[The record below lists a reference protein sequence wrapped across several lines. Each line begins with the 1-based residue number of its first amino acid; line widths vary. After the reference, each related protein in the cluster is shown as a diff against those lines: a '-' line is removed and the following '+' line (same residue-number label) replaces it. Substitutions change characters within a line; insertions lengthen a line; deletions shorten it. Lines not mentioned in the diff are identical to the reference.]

1 MHVNLKLLLAHLPR
15 TPCNRHCR
23 APLSTCLSDSHQT
36 LPHLTRSVHTCTCNH
51 AHRPSSNSTRS
62 FRTKPGSHS
71 KASRVPSRFPCL
83 TCCALCAVAH
93 ARARLVLAC
102 PSTDR
107 RARSGHHH
115 PALMTLANHFDCL
128 LILPSYLQA
137 AHQSILQHCYS
148 PAGQSRHL
156 PSPSASSSIL
166 YLPVSQEHVSKPD
179 PPRMTWLSVQ
189 CCAPGSHAM
198 HGPRPSAINFPTCR
212 LVHSA
217 VVL

>member
-1 MHVNLKLLLAHLPR
+1 MRIGRLPTAR
-15 TPCNRHCR
+15 AASEQSRDLIQRH
-23 APLSTCLSDSHQT
+23 
-36 LPHLTRSVHTCTCNH
+36 
-51 AHRPSSNSTRS
+51 
-62 FRTKPGSHS
+62 
-71 KASRVPSRFPCL
+71 RVPSRFPCL

-115 PALMTLANHFDCL
+115 PVLMTLANHFDCS

-189 CCAPGSHAM
+189 CCAPGSHTM
-198 HGPRPSAINFPTCR
+198 HGPRPSVINFLTCR